1 MEFNYPAG
9 MNSRNYKSRSV
20 GLDLVEIARFRGY
33 KKNDSFL
40 KKVFTQQERF
50 YCFSYKNP
58 FPHLAGIFALKEAAR
73 KALGVNKFSF
83 ADIEVHHAP
92 SGKPELWLKGR
103 RTNIIAVSISH
114 TDAVAG
120 AVVIA

>member
-1 MEFNYPAG
+1 MNLKDYPL
-9 MNSRNYKSRSV
+9 RSI

-33 KKNDSFL
+33 KKNNSFL
-40 KKVFTQQERF
+40 KKVFTEQERL

-73 KALGVNKFSF
+73 KALGVHKFSF
-83 ADIEVHHAP
+83 ADIEVRHAP

-103 RTNIIAVSISH
+103 RAKIIAVSISH
-114 TDAVAG
+114 TDTVAG
-120 AVVIA
+120 AVVIT